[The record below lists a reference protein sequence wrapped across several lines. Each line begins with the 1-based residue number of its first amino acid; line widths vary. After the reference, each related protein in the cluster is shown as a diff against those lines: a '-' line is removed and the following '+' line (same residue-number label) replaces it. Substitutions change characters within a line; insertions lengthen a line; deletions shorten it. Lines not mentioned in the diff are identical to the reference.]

1 MPISEVSLAY
11 WNTVLVFAGYIAI
24 ITVGQYISMSGGSLS
39 VAHAAMAG
47 AGAYTGGLFTRD
59 FGAPL
64 PLAMV
69 AGAMV
74 GFALGIVLGYLSVRL
89 HLLVAGLMTLAYSEV
104 MVVLAFNLD
113 YLGGANGLTGV
124 APLSSLELI
133 YLVLALVVLT
143 VWRYD
148 TSRLGFAARA
158 CRDDPRAAAAMGINV
173 AWVKSFTFALGAA
186 VAALGGV
193 LRIHYTL
200 VETPDGLGFYQGMN
214 FLILAVFGGSYV
226 VWGALFGGLALTILP
241 EALRFSAA
249 DRYILYGAV
258 LTVII
263 IFRPEGVITRR
274 PFGTGGAP
282 RWLWRLRKRLPP
294 VVARD
299 AGTPGP
305 SGQKP

>member
-1 MPISEVSLAY
+1 MPLADISLAY
-11 WNTVLVFAGYIAI
+11 WNTVLIFAGYIAI
-24 ITVGQYISMSGGSLS
+24 ITLGQYVSMSSGSLS

-47 AGAYTGGLFTRD
+47 AGAYTGGLLTRD

-64 PLAMV
+64 PIAMLG
-69 AGAMV
+69 GALV
-74 GFALGIVLGYLSVRL
+74 GFVFGIVLGFLSVRL

-104 MVVLAFNLD
+104 MVVVAFNLD

-124 APLSSLELI
+124 PALTSFWLVYLMLAV
-133 YLVLALVVLT
+133 LVLAI
-143 VWRYD
+143 WRYD
-148 TSRLGFAARA
+148 TSRLGYAARA

-173 AWVKSFTFALGAA
+173 AWVKSLTFALGAA

-226 VWGALFGGLALTILP
+226 VWGAVFGGFTLTVLP
-241 EALRFSAA
+241 EILRFSAA

-263 IFRPEGVITRR
+263 IVRPQGVITRV
-274 PFGTGGAP
+274 PLGADGGA
-282 RWLWRLRKRLPP
+282 RWAWR
-294 VVARD
+294 
-299 AGTPGP
+299 
-305 SGQKP
+305 